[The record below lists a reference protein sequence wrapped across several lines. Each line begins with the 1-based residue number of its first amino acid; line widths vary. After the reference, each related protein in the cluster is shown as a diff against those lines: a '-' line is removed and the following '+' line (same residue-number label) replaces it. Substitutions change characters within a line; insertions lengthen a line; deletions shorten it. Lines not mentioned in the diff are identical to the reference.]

1 MLIRVP
7 GSNERLW
14 TVARL
19 PLSLALDLATH
30 AGMTGAGSSLRV
42 LSFGSLRKGT
52 LAGFVTI
59 QLGAGFRLR
68 DCTAHVHPGGRAWV
82 SLPGKPLIGE
92 DGRQKQDDRGRPSYV
107 AIAEWNTRQVSD
119 RFGEIIIRLL
129 RQRGD
134 VDEGVA

>member
-1 MLIRVP
+1 
-7 GSNERLW
+7 
-14 TVARL
+14 
-19 PLSLALDLATH
+19 
-30 AGMTGAGSSLRV
+30 
-42 LSFGSLRKGT
+42 
-52 LAGFVTI
+52 
-59 QLGAGFRLR
+59 
-68 DCTAHVHPGGRAWV
+68 
-82 SLPGKPLIGE
+82 LPGKPLIGE